1 MHTPRLGVTLGWNR
15 PAFNAYASTWSYLGL
30 ESAANHD
37 FATCM
42 VLHNILYKRSKK
54 EHADFNKYFFDFL
67 QATYISQYMSNLTD
81 KLKWKPTHKLNR
93 EKIGRPI

>member
-15 PAFNAYASTWSYLGL
+15 QQIMTLLPAWFCITYYIKDL
-30 ESAANHD
+30 
-37 FATCM
+37 
-42 VLHNILYKRSKK
+42 RK

-67 QATYISQYMSNLTD
+67 QATYISQYMSNLTV
-81 KLKWKPTHKLNR
+81 KSKWKPTHRLIR

>member
-1 MHTPRLGVTLGWNR
+1 MHTPRLGVILGWNR
-15 PAFNAYASTWSYLGL
+15 QQIMTLLLAWFCTTYYIKDLR
-30 ESAANHD
+30 
-37 FATCM
+37 
-42 VLHNILYKRSKK
+42 KKK

-93 EKIGRPI
+93 EKIGHPI